1 MRAFA
6 SAPNQFEMSNL
17 VRILR
22 ELAHVPE
29 TLPDDESCFGIEI
42 VSLSA
47 LTVRTFGFRT
57 QRLVDEYRL
66 GGERIHAAYEQLA
79 IPWTIAAWRRPTPRT
94 TELR

>member
-6 SAPNQFEMSNL
+6 SAPNHFEMSNL
-17 VRILR
+17 WLRILR

-66 GGERIHAAYEQLA
+66 GGERIRAAYEQLA
-79 IPWTIAAWRRPTPRT
+79 ILGP
-94 TELR
+94 